1 MRKRTLSPK
10 ELARAIGAS
19 ESSVKRWVDDGV
31 IPAARTS
38 GGHRRISLPDAIQF
52 IRDRR
57 APLVLPELL
66 GLDANTDWGRSIPE
80 RSGEHLY
87 ELLTEGRGVEARG
100 LLMSLFLEGES
111 LATIFDGPVRESL
124 EQIGNLWRD
133 QEDGIFV
140 EHRACGILLEALTQM
155 RLEFLQVPESEVVAV
170 GGAIEGDQSR
180 LPSMMASLVLNSAG
194 FRTVDLGT
202 NTPLHTL
209 LLAMH
214 RHQARLIWLSVNH
227 LEQAEQR
234 NHELALLVSAVEEAG
249 STLVVGGRSARGLD
263 LPAGSTCY
271 VAERLGELAA
281 LARGIGVSA

>member
-19 ESSVKRWVDDGV
+19 ESSIKRWVDDGV
-31 IPAARTS
+31 IQAAKTN

-66 GLDANTDWGRSIPE
+66 GLDADPDRGRTTLE
-80 RSGEHLY
+80 RSGERLY

-111 LATIFDGPVRESL
+111 LSTIFDGPVRESL
-124 EQIGNLWRD
+124 EQIGALWRD
-133 QEDGIFV
+133 QEDGVFV
-140 EHRACGILLEALTQM
+140 EHRACGILLDALTQM
-155 RLEFLQVPESEVVAV
+155 RLDFLQVPESGIVAV

-194 FRTVDLGT
+194 FRTVDLGS
-202 NTPLHTL
+202 NTPLHAL

-214 RHQARLIWLSVNH
+214 RHQARLVWLSVNH

-234 NHELALLVSAVEEAG
+234 SRDLSQLVSAIEDAG
-249 STLVVGGRSARGLD
+249 STLAVGGRSARGLD
-263 LPAGSTCY
+263 LPASGSCY

-281 LARGIGVSA
+281 LARGIGVGA